1 MKPVYLIHI
10 LQFTSI
16 LIWPKSANKH
26 DTTTLRHDNVHVLRF
41 QYWCNSL
48 SQIINS
54 VLKQDN
60 FLPWLDFFKM
70 SNICTKLETFYPAD
84 FSSKE
89 RVELIFNNA
98 EVTAISWSKASWSI
112 IGHVG
117 QAQFWTYKSHVSLKF
132 KHSFPSPLLAFVP
145 LCHVGLDPFEL
156 WNIVF

>member
-84 FSSKE
+84 FSSQD
-89 RVELIFNNA
+89 RVELYFQQCWSHSYFLEQSKLVNNR
-98 EVTAISWSKASWSI
+98 SCWS
-112 IGHVG
+112 GTV
-117 QAQFWTYKSHVSLKF
+117 
-132 KHSFPSPLLAFVP
+132 
-145 LCHVGLDPFEL
+145 LDLQKPCL
-156 WNIVF
+156 S